1 MSIIEYMKLLK
12 SDGKVAK
19 KVTRKANLSIALG
32 PDSMLQAQL
41 SGAFVDKDIK
51 IYTIQHNVLY
61 MTRDYDILVIEFAF
75 RKLTGEI

>member
-1 MSIIEYMKLLK
+1 MKLLK

-41 SGAFVDKDIK
+41 SGAFVDKDMK
-51 IYTIQHNVLY
+51 IYTVC
-61 MTRDYDILVIEFAF
+61 FF
-75 RKLTGEI
+75 